1 MHELRACGAMV
12 NVQGRSLLTQHHLQ
26 GLPGLSQSARDGL
39 LAVQPTAVL
48 DALRVPGVGRKTTAR
63 LLALG
68 LLRDPHGVQNAHAR
82 PGRQGSVITKK
93 SEAPRRID
101 ERR

>member
-1 MHELRACGAMV
+1 MDYRRWDVKMHAQRACGTIA
-12 NVQGRSLLTQHHLQ
+12 NVQGRPLLTHHHLQ

-39 LAVQPTAVL
+39 LARHPKTVL

-68 LLRDPHGVQNAHAR
+68 LLRDPHGVQSRAR
-82 PGRQGSVITKK
+82 DAE
-93 SEAPRRID
+93 EAGIRT
-101 ERR
+101 